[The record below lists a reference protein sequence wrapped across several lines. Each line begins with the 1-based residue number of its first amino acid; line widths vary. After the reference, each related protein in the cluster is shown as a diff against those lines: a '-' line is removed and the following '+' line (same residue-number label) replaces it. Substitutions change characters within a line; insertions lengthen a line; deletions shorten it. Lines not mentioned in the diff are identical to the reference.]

1 MYDFNIMIFFSANQ
15 AASFCGS
22 PTQMASLMAFTESH
36 CVRLGYN
43 EH

>member
-1 MYDFNIMIFFSANQ
+1 MYDFNIMIFPSANQ

-22 PTQMASLMAFTESH
+22 PTQMAPLMAFTESH
-36 CVRLGYN
+36 YVSLEYN